1 MFEPEILSGVGASRL
16 LDISLSLVTVTAAFL
31 FLYLLGLPPLKT
43 LLGFIKQEAHAENL
57 KGFEIPRFILPT
69 FALGFLFISVALVS
83 CGLTLWV
90 IGQDIDKSDYES
102 SFGVIRTTN
111 LSDRVQ
117 RVLLTINE
125 YDGDSNFGVFV
136 NGYQFFGSAT
146 HCTLN
151 FQCRPQSD
159 QLAEERYSSY
169 KAIAYE
175 GHTTHH
181 IRDPHS
187 LPHDL
192 DVTPLLVAGDN
203 LIDIHSGYSSGS
215 RCKLSISLKQ
225 ISDGTTKVNVLR
237 VEDSDELP
245 LPPGRVELKPEEVFG
260 GSQTLSSASQ
270 PDGAQTSFHP
280 RFGAQLEPRSHRT
293 FHPRYGT
300 QLEPRLR
307 RICERIRVVL
317 DMTQQQHDKIAAT
330 VDFAAW
336 ALERRKSARCAYEPN
351 LEGCLVT
358 QGSSP
363 DNVRPAPR

>member
-16 LDISLSLVTVTAAFL
+16 LDISLSLVTVTATFL

-43 LLGFIKQEAHAENL
+43 LLGLIKQEAHAENL
-57 KGFEIPRFILPT
+57 KGFEIHRLILPT

-83 CGLTLWV
+83 CGLTLLV
-90 IGQDIDKSDYES
+90 IEQDIDTSHYKS

-111 LSDRVQ
+111 LSNRVQ

-125 YDGDSNFGVFV
+125 YDGNSNFGLFV
-136 NGYQFFGSAT
+136 NGYQVFGSAT

-159 QLAEERYSSY
+159 QSAEELYRSY

-175 GHTTHH
+175 GHTTHY

-187 LPHDL
+187 LPRIL

-215 RCKLSISLKQ
+215 VCKLSISLKQ
-225 ISDGTTKVNVLR
+225 ISDGTPKEHVLR

-245 LPPGRVELKPEEVFG
+245 LPPGKVELKSVEVFG
-260 GSQTLSSASQ
+260 GSQKQSSASQ
-270 PDGAQTSFHP
+270 PDGAPTLFHP
-280 RFGAQLEPRSHRT
+280 RYGAQLEPRLH
-293 FHPRYGT
+293 
-300 QLEPRLR
+300 

-317 DMTQQQHDKIAAT
+317 YMTQQQHDEIAKT
-330 VDFAAW
+330 IDFAAW
-336 ALERRKSARCAYEPN
+336 AQRRRKSAVCAHQRD
-351 LEGCLVT
+351 LEGCHP
-358 QGSSP
+358 GIEP
-363 DNVRPAPR
+363 